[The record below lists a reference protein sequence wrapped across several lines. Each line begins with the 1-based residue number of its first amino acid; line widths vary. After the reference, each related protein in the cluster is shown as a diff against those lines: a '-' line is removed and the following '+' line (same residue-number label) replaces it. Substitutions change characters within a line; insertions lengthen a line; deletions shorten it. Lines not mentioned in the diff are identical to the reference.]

1 MNRTSEQTAA
11 IREELRS
18 TKATRNPFYK
28 QVRQHIRK
36 AKDKYGRSII
46 QLEKL
51 LLRAP
56 MMAMTDPLAKRI
68 KREMEAR
75 NVRRIDLEGEFYRA
89 RPVEKGKK
97 FTVKEMT
104 APPLGW
110 PNEGRFNHS
119 GQNHL
124 YLATNEETCVKEVL
138 DGLPT
143 GGQVCCIKWKL
154 VHPVKNVLD
163 LSYDWKDLGPSASTL
178 LVALNAMHALE
189 RRHRN
194 NLNWKPDY
202 VLTRMIMDVAKET
215 GFSGILYNSVRGDG
229 KNVVL
234 FNPKTKLKV
243 TRKPWCVDPSHY
255 TKSRSINEQKGGTK
269 RPRRRSKVKNF
280 RTARRLRKSRT

>member
-1 MNRTSEQTAA
+1 MNRHSEQTTA
-11 IREELRS
+11 IRNEVSR
-18 TKATRNPFYK
+18 KRHTRDPFYK
-28 QVRQHIRK
+28 KVQQHIRT
-36 AKDKYGRSII
+36 AKGKYGKAII

-56 MMAMTDPLAKRI
+56 MLAMTDPLAKKI
-68 KREMEAR
+68 KREMEAKS
-75 NVRRIDLEGEFYRA
+75 VKRIDLTGEFYRA
-89 RPVEKGKK
+89 RPVERNHR
-97 FTVKEMT
+97 FTAKEMT

-124 YLATNEETCVKEVL
+124 YLSTDEETCVKEVL
-138 DGLPT
+138 DGIPE

-154 VHPVKNVLD
+154 VYPVKNVLD

-178 LVALNAMHALE
+178 LVALNAMRALE

-202 VLTRMIMDVAKET
+202 VLTRMIMDCAKET
-215 GFSGILYNSVRGDG
+215 GFSGIQYNSVKTNG

-243 TRKPWCVDPSHY
+243 MRRPYCVNPKQY
-255 TKSRSINEQKGGTK
+255 A
-269 RPRRRSKVKNF
+269 RRRNKPILQK
-280 RTARRLRKSRT
+280 A